1 VDAVVTEVDRMA
13 KEGNNAVAV
22 AAVDLSVVAIAT
34 PVDHQEEVL
43 TASTTTIVA
52 RLLKIQKT
60 IDPCVRYVTRKGK
73 DIQQRSVGTGLK
85 KTMCQIQ
92 S

>member
-1 VDAVVTEVDRMA
+1 LA

-22 AAVDLSVVAIAT
+22 ATVDLSVVAA
-34 PVDHQEEVL
+34 PVDHQEEVIV
-43 TASTTTIVA
+43 ASTTTIVARA

-60 IDPCVRYVTRKGK
+60 IGPGVRYVTRK